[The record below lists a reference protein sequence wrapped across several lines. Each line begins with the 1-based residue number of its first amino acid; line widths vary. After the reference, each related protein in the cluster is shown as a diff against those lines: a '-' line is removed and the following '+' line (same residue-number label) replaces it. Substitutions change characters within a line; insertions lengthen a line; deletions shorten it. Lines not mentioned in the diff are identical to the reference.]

1 MSGSVS
7 TGGSYAGYSGSL
19 SVDINSFN
27 EQVSSSATFQSHLY
41 NVNSGSTIVKTS
53 SGHYEIMANDP
64 KAPVPILMT
73 LESITTALDPR
84 LWTSLPESDQTY
96 TSLNITARLSNL
108 EQALRGYPVW
118 SRASASSGAFKFYIL
133 Y

>member
-1 MSGSVS
+1 MFP
-7 TGGSYAGYSGSL
+7 GGSYAGYGGSL

-84 LWTSLPESDQTY
+84 LWTSLPESGHTY
-96 TSLNITARLSNL
+96 TSLNIVAKLSNL
-108 EQALRGYPVW
+108 ERALRRYPSW
-118 SRASASSGAFKFYIL
+118 SGASMGSGALEFNIVY
-133 Y
+133 